1 MPMTPSV
8 ILSLAA
14 AMPARPSAREETIHG
29 KEIAAP
35 AANDCFKTSR
45 RVGTRLPLLS
55 IFKKRSSREVTL

>member
-1 MPMTPSV
+1 MTPSV

-14 AMPARPSAREETIHG
+14 AMPAWPSAREETIHG